1 MQTLMGI
8 KWLFLELTFESHQ
21 PENEESLCPPQE
33 QEKRKDTTSKQVRGE
48 ICETNLMH
56 PTGSSIEATWPT

>member
-33 QEKRKDTTSKQVRGE
+33 QEKRKDTTSKRVRGE
-48 ICETNLMH
+48 IYETNLMH